1 MQNNNKI
8 TPLHIPSAVALH
20 IYIEKDADESV
31 LIGVNRIQIIR
42 FFAMPLDRM
51 LKVGFSELTKP
62 VLQDD
67 VLRCLCIICKQNSDE
82 NMALRL

>member
-1 MQNNNKI
+1 M
-8 TPLHIPSAVALH
+8 HIPSAIAFH

-42 FFAMPLDRM
+42 FFAMPLDRIP
-51 LKVGFSELTKP
+51 KVRFSELTIP

>member
-1 MQNNNKI
+1 MPKCSESVRFQ
-8 TPLHIPSAVALH
+8 LQERWHLQV
-20 IYIEKDADESV
+20 EKDADESV

-67 VLRCLCIICKQNSDE
+67 VLRCLCIICEQNSDE